1 MGGGVR
7 RHAGD
12 SDAHGFHLLSICFV
26 AVVVVAIVVKVFVVV
41 YERKEK
47 ELFGHLGPPERSFDS
62 LEEERCL
69 ND

>member
-1 MGGGVR
+1 MFVMIP
-7 RHAGD
+7 
-12 SDAHGFHLLSICFV
+12 SMCFV
-26 AVVVVAIVVKVFVVV
+26 AVAVVAIVVKVFIVV

-47 ELFGHLGPPERSFDS
+47 ELFGHMGPPERSFDS